1 MWNQFIYK
9 KFYKNVKID
18 KNKIKKDLLKKKNTQ
33 REFLLSEILFNVTE
47 NENVKSKFN
56 LIKDDIN
63 NKGFSNAAI
72 VHSVSNSKNLGG
84 KLGWIKE
91 SVLNEKIKAQIE
103 KLNQNDF
110 TNQLWYQVDF

>member
-1 MWNQFIYK
+1 MRLEKITLEILWNQFIYK
-9 KFYKNVKID
+9 KFYENVKID
-18 KNKIKKDLLKKKNTQ
+18 KNKIKEDLLKKKNTQ

-84 KLGWIKE
+84 KLGWIKD
-91 SVLNEKIKAQIE
+91 LYLMKK
-103 KLNQNDF
+103 
-110 TNQLWYQVDF
+110 